1 MDFFKVINEELKM
14 VEARLNED
22 VSSEIEFLFN
32 SSIYILKSGGKRLR
46 PALFLLSSK
55 VCNFNGDRCINL
67 ACALELIHTA
77 TLVHDDVIDEAT
89 LRRNK
94 QTLNSRY
101 DNKLSILLGDY
112 LYSKA
117 VSLIIADGDK
127 RIMEIMADT
136 VSQICE
142 GEILQ
147 TLKANTLPKENEY
160 LNMVNKKTASFF
172 SSCCKIGGLIG
183 DAPAQTI
190 DSLASYGLNLGIAFQ
205 ITDDILDLISD
216 EAKTGKSTKNDLLN
230 GKFTLPIIYTAGYC
244 TPKERQILTNG
255 SDKEE
260 VLKLIEKY
268 GGLKYSQNKVKDYIK
283 KAKENL
289 NLVNNNQYKDALIE
303 LADEI
308 SGKCQVV
315 SEEKD

>member
-1 MDFFKVINEELKM
+1 MDFLKIINEELKK
-14 VEARLNED
+14 VEVLLNEG

-32 SSIYILKSGGKRLR
+32 SSSYISKSGGKRLR

-55 VCNFNGDRCINL
+55 ICNFNGNRSINL

-77 TLVHDDVIDEAT
+77 TLIHDDVIDEAI

-101 DNKLSILLGDY
+101 DNKLSVLLGDY

-127 RIMEIMADT
+127 KIMETIANT
-136 VSQICE
+136 VSQVCE

-147 TLKANTLPKENEY
+147 TLKANTLPEENEY
-160 LNMVNKKTASFF
+160 LNIVEKKTASFF
-172 SSCCKIGGLIG
+172 SACCKIGGMIG
-183 DAPAQTI
+183 AAPLQTI
-190 DSLASYGLNLGIAFQ
+190 DSLASYGLNFGIAFQ

-230 GKFTLPIIYTAGYC
+230 GKFTLPIIYTAKC
-244 TPKERQILTNG
+244 STPSEIEILTNG
-255 SDKEE
+255 SGKEE

-268 GGLKYSQNKVKDYIK
+268 GGLEYSQNKVTDYTNI
-283 KAKENL
+283 AKENL
-289 NLVNNNQYKDALIE
+289 NQLSNSQYKEALIE
-303 LADEI
+303 LTDEI
-308 SGKCQVV
+308 CGKW
-315 SEEKD
+315 

>member
-1 MDFFKVINEELKM
+1 MDFLKIINEELKE
-14 VEARLNED
+14 VEARLNGE

-32 SSIYILKSGGKRLR
+32 SSSYISKSGGKRLR

-55 VCNFNGDRCINL
+55 ACNFNGNRSINL

-77 TLVHDDVIDEAT
+77 TLIHDDVIDEAT

-94 QTLNSRY
+94 ETLNSKY
-101 DNKLSILLGDY
+101 DNKLSVLLGDY

-127 RIMEIMADT
+127 KIMETIANT

-147 TLKANTLPKENEY
+147 TLKVNTLPEENEY
-160 LNMVNKKTASFF
+160 LNMVDKKTASFF
-172 SSCCKIGGLIG
+172 SSCCKIGGLVG
-183 DAPAQTI
+183 NAPLQTI

-216 EAKTGKSTKNDLLN
+216 EVKTGKSTKNDLLN
-230 GKFTLPIIYTAGYC
+230 GKFTLPVIYAAEYA
-244 TPKERQILTNG
+244 TPSEIEIFTNG
-255 SDKEE
+255 SRKEE

-268 GGLKYSQNKVKDYIK
+268 GGLEYSQNKVESYINV
-283 KAKENL
+283 AKENL
-289 NLVNNNQYKDALIE
+289 NLLNNSQYKEALIE

-308 SGKCQVV
+308 SCKCRGG
-315 SEEKD
+315 E

>member
-1 MDFFKVINEELKM
+1 MDFLKIINEELKK
-14 VEARLNED
+14 VEVLLNGGI
-22 VSSEIEFLFN
+22 SSEIEILFN
-32 SSIYILKSGGKRLR
+32 SSSYISKLGGKRLR

-55 VCNFNGDRCINL
+55 ACNFSGNQDINL

-77 TLVHDDVIDEAT
+77 TLIHDDVIDEAT

-101 DNKLSILLGDY
+101 DNKLSVLLGDY

-127 RIMEIMADT
+127 KIMETIANT

-147 TLKANTLPKENEY
+147 TLKVNTLLEEIEY
-160 LNMVNKKTASFF
+160 LNIVEKKTASFF
-172 SSCCKIGGLIG
+172 SACCKIGGLIG
-183 DAPAQTI
+183 DAPLKTI
-190 DSLASYGLNLGIAFQ
+190 DSLAFYGLNLGIAFQ
-205 ITDDILDLISD
+205 ITDDMLDLISD

-230 GKFTLPIIYTAGYC
+230 GKFTLPVIYAAEYS
-244 TPKERQILTNG
+244 TPSEIEILTNG
-255 SDKEE
+255 SRKEE

-268 GGLKYSQNKVKDYIK
+268 GGLEYSQNKVKNYTNV
-283 KAKENL
+283 AKENL
-289 NLVNNNQYKDALIE
+289 NQLSNSQYKDALIK

-308 SGKCQVV
+308 CGKW
-315 SEEKD
+315 